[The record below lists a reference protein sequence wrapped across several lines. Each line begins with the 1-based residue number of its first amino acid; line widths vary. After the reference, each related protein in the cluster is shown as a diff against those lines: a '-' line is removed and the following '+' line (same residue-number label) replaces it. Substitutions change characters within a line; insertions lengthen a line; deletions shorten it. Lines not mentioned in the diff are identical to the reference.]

1 MYVCLCQGVKE
12 SDVRRA
18 IAGGVGNVEQ
28 LGERLGVGTGCG
40 CCREYAQTLLEEQ
53 DAGELP
59 AAAPAG

>member
-12 SDVRRA
+12 ADVRRA

-53 DAGELP
+53 DAELP
-59 AAAPAG
+59 AATPTG